1 MMAAAGDV
9 KTGAMAVRADQG
21 DFYYKKRCVC
31 VCAEWTGFLWAPLP
45 VRWRRPAITDALY
58 PSTNVFSTDYLNY

>member
-31 VCAEWTGFLWAPLP
+31 VCVQSGRAFCGRHYLSVGDGQRSPT
-45 VRWRRPAITDALY
+45 R
-58 PSTNVFSTDYLNY
+58 STHLQTFSLQTI

>member
-31 VCAEWTGFLWAPLP
+31 V
-45 VRWRRPAITDALY
+45 
-58 PSTNVFSTDYLNY
+58 PSGRAFCGRHHLSVGDGQRSPTHSTHL